1 MNPLAEAW
9 RLLTSGDLHLWEIV
23 LRSLYISGTAL
34 GLATLVGLPI
44 GAAIGLS
51 RFRLRGPTV
60 ALVNTAL
67 ALPPVVVGL
76 VVYLLLSRSGP
87 LGSLGM
93 LYSPGAMI
101 LAQTAIAA
109 PYVAAIS
116 LAAASEVPPDLQLQ
130 ARALGASRL
139 EAILITLREARASLL
154 AAVAAG
160 FGAIISEVGAVMIVG
175 GNILGETRVMTT
187 AIVLETRRGNFGL
200 AIALGA
206 ILLTIAL
213 AINLL
218 LVSIGRADLRALASP
233 IRWVPHR
240 RALTG
245 AGRDNRRETVMAR
258 MDETLLRPLATDGA
272 GGQMPCGGLGLGLYA
287 ARLTTT
293 ASGGI

>member
-9 RLLTSGDLHLWEIV
+9 RLLTSGNLGLWEIV

-34 GLATLVGLPI
+34 GLAVLVGLPI

-51 RFRLRGPTV
+51 DFRLRKPTV
-60 ALVNTAL
+60 ALVNTGL

-76 VVYLLLSRSGP
+76 AVYLLLSRSGP
-87 LGSLGM
+87 LGRLDL
-93 LYSPGAMI
+93 LYSPGAMM
-101 LAQTAIAA
+101 LAQALIAA
-109 PYVAAIS
+109 PYVAAVS
-116 LAAASEVPPDLQLQ
+116 LAAASEVPGDLRLQ

-139 EAILITLREARASLL
+139 EAVLLTLRETRASLL

-160 FGAIISEVGAVMIVG
+160 FGAIISEVGAVMMVG

-206 ILLTIAL
+206 ILLAIAL

-218 LVSIGRADLRALASP
+218 LIAVGRPGLR
-233 IRWVPHR
+233 
-240 RALTG
+240 
-245 AGRDNRRETVMAR
+245 
-258 MDETLLRPLATDGA
+258 RPW
-272 GGQMPCGGLGLGLYA
+272 
-287 ARLTTT
+287 
-293 ASGGI
+293 SS

>member
-1 MNPLAEAW
+1 
-9 RLLTSGDLHLWEIV
+9 
-23 LRSLYISGTAL
+23 
-34 GLATLVGLPI
+34 
-44 GAAIGLS
+44 
-51 RFRLRGPTV
+51 
-60 ALVNTAL
+60 
-67 ALPPVVVGL
+67 
-76 VVYLLLSRSGP
+76 
-87 LGSLGM
+87 
-93 LYSPGAMI
+93 MI

-139 EAILITLREARASLL
+139 EAVLITLREARASLL

-187 AIVLETRRGNFGL
+187 AIVTAIVLETRRGNFGL

-218 LVSIGRADLRALASP
+218 LVSIGRANLR
-233 IRWVPHR
+233 
-240 RALTG
+240 
-245 AGRDNRRETVMAR
+245 
-258 MDETLLRPLATDGA
+258 RPW
-272 GGQMPCGGLGLGLYA
+272 
-287 ARLTTT
+287 
-293 ASGGI
+293 SS